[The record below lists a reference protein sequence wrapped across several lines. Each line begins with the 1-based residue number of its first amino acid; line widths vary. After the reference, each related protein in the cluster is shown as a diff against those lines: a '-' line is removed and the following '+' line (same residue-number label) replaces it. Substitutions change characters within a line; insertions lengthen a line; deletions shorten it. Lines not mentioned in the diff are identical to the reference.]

1 MDRGWKDSTVTDD
14 TQKTIEDY
22 HREADERESA
32 QQALLDTLVIPETPE
47 REGHTYTRRTL
58 KADRVAQLDKYE
70 SGSYAVTGEDGWGA
84 SIPAEAAEQL
94 KVGDPF
100 ILETI
105 GFNEIGGWI
114 VNGQW
119 YGHLS
124 DQEVEARRDESL
136 RKRREEFLAYVE
148 AHRAEWIEREAAL
161 PDWAKKVMAKNRE
174 SEEFETDYMGWGY
187 VLIALELAVLYAK
200 DESVKDLDS
209 MRGYEESEELKEFHR
224 ENGTS
229 GNQAGW
235 AFAIARAH
243 LRGEI

>member
-119 YGHLS
+119 
-124 DQEVEARRDESL
+124 
-136 RKRREEFLAYVE
+136 
-148 AHRAEWIEREAAL
+148 IEREAAL

>member
-1 MDRGWKDSTVTDD
+1 MTDD
-14 TQKTIEDY
+14 RQKTIEDY
-22 HREADERESA
+22 HREADERERA
-32 QQALLDTLVIPETPE
+32 QQALLATLVIPETPE

-58 KADRVAQLDKYE
+58 KADRVARLDKYE
-70 SGSYAVTGEDGWGA
+70 SGGYAVTGEDGWGA
-84 SIPAEAAEQL
+84 NIPAEAAEQL

-124 DQEVEARRDESL
+124 DQEVKARNEESL
-136 RKRREEFLAYVE
+136 RKMREEHLAFVE
-148 AHRAEWIEREAAL
+148 EHRAEWTEREAAL

-174 SEEFETDYMGWGY
+174 NEAFETDYMGWGY
-187 VLIALELAVLYAK
+187 TLIALELAVLYAK
-200 DESVKDLDS
+200 LGDVVKDAEKAIPYD
-209 MRGYEESEELKEFHR
+209 EESEELKEFHR
-224 ENGTS
+224 ANGTS